1 MCNASTDIGEKCKFY
16 VIMHC
21 FGCNHK
27 VCRQL
32 DDFAIRVSK
41 QARNTNSEISEH
53 DGFKLFPHG
62 FAGYIRNE
70 NRVDGGWHLSMTRHL
85 HVWLCT
91 SNFLTNDKKLLC
103 STACSKLYE
112 VDEFLRWPVK
122 KTNLAYYSVLID
134 ELLEI
139 IVELC
144 RPYVK
149 KKGNSFKFH
158 WPRHWVSFRLNLGCA
173 ADEKS
178 LERKLAETQKK
189 FYRFTNG
196 KDKISDQIS
205 KKNMQAWTLRDVLHA
220 GGLRPMEDIGDMGEY
235 CSPSPLKGPLLVG
248 HKAEFQIQGDGK
260 GLPMSLSVDVRR
272 VLLRAIKRDIDSG
285 VLQWRTPITM
295 ASSMSLSL
303 RNRLA
308 PTNSKK
314 RYVRLTLRGTKK
326 FHGKAIWDCVK
337 FAVEGFDSTVKI
349 FFGRCLAF
357 FKDAI
362 GDHYIAIRW
371 FEACNGDRNVIDPIV
386 QMPRLQEACI
396 TATTS
401 YGVMPV
407 TALLNGA
414 LLIPNGDLFYALQ
427 SPREQDVYITRN
439 S

>member
-1 MCNASTDIGEKCKFY
+1 MPCFCCN
-16 VIMHC
+16 
-21 FGCNHK
+21 NK

-91 SNFLTNDKKLLC
+91 SDFLTNDKKLLC

-112 VDEFLRWPVK
+112 VDAFLRWPVK
-122 KTNLAYYSVLID
+122 KTKLAYYSVLID
-134 ELLEI
+134 DLLEI
-139 IVELC
+139 LVELC

-149 KKGNSFKFH
+149 KQGNSFKFH
-158 WPRHWVSFRLNLGCA
+158 WPRHWVYFRLNLGCP

-178 LERKLAETQKK
+178 LERKLSETQKK

-196 KDKISDQIS
+196 KDNISDQIS

-220 GGLRPMEDIGDMGEY
+220 GGLPPMEDVDDMGVY
-235 CSPSPLKGPLLVG
+235 LSPPPMKEPRLVG
-248 HKAEFQIQGDGK
+248 HKAAFQILSDGK

-295 ASSMSLSL
+295 ASGMSLSL

-314 RYVRLTLRGTKK
+314 RYVRRTLRATEK
-326 FHGKAIWDCVK
+326 FHGKAVWDCVK

-357 FKDAI
+357 FSDAI

-371 FEACNGDRNVIDPIV
+371 FEACNGDHNVIDPIV

-396 TATTS
+396 TAPAS

-414 LLIPNGDLFYALQ
+414 LVIPSGDVFYALQ
-427 SPREQDVYITRN
+427 SPREQDVYLTRN